1 VGELRTDSESSIVNR
16 QSSLDLTL
24 LVNPSAGGGHALR
37 RWPDLSSVLGACGS
51 VTVVEPRST
60 GDLER
65 AAREAAGEGRVVVIA
80 GGDGTVHR
88 VINALGGLPATIA
101 VLPVGSGNDFS
112 SSLGLPADP
121 LAAAHRI
128 VAGRVR
134 AVDLVAVDGRLFCTV
149 GGLGLVAQ
157 AAALVARLAQPGS
170 RLRPA
175 VRALG
180 PKAYLLA
187 AAAYIAAGPVTMG
200 IRIDAES
207 MTGGWT
213 WSGDAHA
220 LFVANQQLLGAGLRL
235 PVPSSNTDGECE
247 IAIVPRT
254 GRLRL
259 ARSLRC
265 LETGSPVPPDVL
277 TVRRATRATIAAA
290 TVAPFVA
297 DGELLPPASRFAVEV
312 RPAALQVLA

>member
-1 VGELRTDSESSIVNR
+1 LN
-16 QSSLDLTL
+16 LTL
-24 LVNPSAGGGHALR
+24 LVNPSAGGGHALC

-51 VTVVEPRST
+51 VTIVEPRSAA
-60 GDLER
+60 DLEH
-65 AAREAAGEGRVVVIA
+65 AARQAAGEGRVIVIA
-80 GGDGTVHR
+80 GGDGSVHR
-88 VINALGGLPATIA
+88 VINALAGLPATIA

-112 SSLGLPADP
+112 ASLGLPADP
-121 LAAAHRI
+121 LEAARRV

-134 AVDLVAVDGRLFCTV
+134 AIDLVAVDGRLFCTV
-149 GGLGLVAQ
+149 GGLGLVADS
-157 AAALVARLAQPGS
+157 AALVGRLGQPGS

-175 VRALG
+175 IRALG
-180 PKAYLLA
+180 PRAYLLA
-187 AAAYIAAGPVTMG
+187 AAAYITRGPVG
-200 IRIDAES
+200 IAIRIDAES
-207 MTGGWT
+207 TAGGWT
-213 WSGDAHA
+213 WSGDVHA

-277 TVRRATRATIAAA
+277 IVRRATKATIATG
-290 TVAPFVA
+290 TVSPFVA
-297 DGELLPPASRFAVEV
+297 DGELLPPASRFAAKV
-312 RPAALQVLA
+312 RPGALQVLA

>member
-1 VGELRTDSESSIVNR
+1 
-16 QSSLDLTL
+16 
-24 LVNPSAGGGHALR
+24 
-37 RWPDLSSVLGACGS
+37 
-51 VTVVEPRST
+51 VTVVEAQSAA
-60 GDLER
+60 DLER
-65 AAREAAGEGRVVVIA
+65 AAREAAGGNRVVVIA

-88 VINALGGLPATIA
+88 VINALDGLGATIA
-101 VLPVGSGNDFS
+101 VLPVGSGNDFCA
-112 SSLGLPADP
+112 SLGLPADP
-121 LAAAHRI
+121 LEAAGRI
-128 VAGRVR
+128 AAGRVR

-149 GGLGLVAQ
+149 GGLGLVADT
-157 AAALVARLAQPGS
+157 AALVARLGQPGS

-175 VRALG
+175 IRALG
-180 PKAYLLA
+180 RQAYLLA
-187 AAAYIAAGPVTMG
+187 AAAYITKGPVG
-200 IRIDAES
+200 IPIRIDAERIA
-207 MTGGWT
+207 GGWT
-213 WSGDAHA
+213 WSGDAYA

-277 TVRRATRATIAAA
+277 VVRRATRATIAIE
-290 TVAPFVA
+290 TVSPFVA
-297 DGELLPPASRFAVEV
+297 DGELLPPASRIAVEV